1 MNSEHSEDS
10 INSDE
15 ENFDK
20 LNFSAKAPGK
30 ILYGLDALLV
40 HKDAGYLVRKP
51 IKAGAF
57 NVKPPIYD

>member
-20 LNFSAKAPGK
+20 LNFSTKVLGK
-30 ILYGLDALLV
+30 ILYGLDALIV